1 MTEHQ
6 KELKM
11 LKLAILAL
19 IIALLAGAAGL
30 PGLSSFALGVSKFMF
45 SIVGLVVLA
54 VLILG
59 FLLLRK
65 VRKTAQGL

>member
-1 MTEHQ
+1 
-6 KELKM
+6 M